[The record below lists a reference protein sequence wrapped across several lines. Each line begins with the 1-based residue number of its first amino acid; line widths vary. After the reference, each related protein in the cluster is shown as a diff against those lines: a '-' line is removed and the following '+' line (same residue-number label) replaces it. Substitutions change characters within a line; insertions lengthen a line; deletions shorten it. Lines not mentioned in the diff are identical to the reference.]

1 MVPVLAVAGAAVSG
15 ISTGE
20 ALTAV
25 AAVAGA
31 TIKRNGA
38 IHAAK
43 WAFGAACAP
52 WVGAVLT
59 AGTLAY
65 GGYKIAKLLTDKD
78 KSGEFSAGVGANGA
92 HVNLKVNK

>member
-1 MVPVLAVAGAAVSG
+1 MIPVVAAAGAAVSG
-15 ISTGE
+15 ISAGE
-20 ALTAV
+20 VLTAV
-25 AAVAGA
+25 ATVAGA

-65 GGYKIAKLLTDKD
+65 GGYKIAKFLTDKD
-78 KSGEFSAGVGANGA
+78 TPDELSTGSNG
-92 HVNLKVNK
+92 KK

>member
-1 MVPVLAVAGAAVSG
+1 MIPVVAAAGAAVSG

-20 ALTAV
+20 
-25 AAVAGA
+25 
-31 TIKRNGA
+31 KKQ
-38 IHAAK
+38 AAK
-43 WAFGAACAP
+43 YALGAACAP